1 MATTNGLVATK
12 RDLEPREARVISDAL
27 YDMRATSTRAQH
39 LAIVREAAVALLWS
53 QAEVLAAVNALAT
66 APACYACDG
75 RAVGVRGVAPEGC
88 RVLPAC
94 ARHAE
99 PGLGFSLPAVAA

>member
-53 QAEVLAAVNALAT
+53 QAEVLAAVNALA
-66 APACYACDG
+66 ASSGRCYACD
-75 RAVGVRGVAPEGC
+75 RVSVGTRDRRPEGGC
-88 RVLPAC
+88 VEPAC
-94 ARHAE
+94 HRHADW
-99 PGLGFSLPAVAA
+99 SQSAAVAS